1 MPHATTDD
9 GVRLYYEETGTGS
22 PMVFVHEFA
31 GDHRSWEPQVRYFSR
46 RYRCIAYSAR
56 GYAPSDVPDKPE
68 QYSQA
73 RAVADIATIVD
84 QVARGPAYVVGLS
97 MGGYATLHFGLN
109 HAAKARAL
117 VVAGCGYGAEPGP
130 GRTTFQEESRKTS
143 ELFLKDGM
151 AKTAAQYG
159 AAGARLPFKTKD
171 PRGYEEFAARLA
183 EHSARGAAYTMRG
196 VQSARPSLWDFEDKL
211 KALTV
216 PTLIVSG
223 DEDEA
228 CLNPGLFLK
237 RDIPSAGL
245 LVVPNTGHVINLEEP
260 DLFNRAVGD
269 FLTAVENGG
278 WRPHAARQAG
288 K

>member
-1 MPHATTDD
+1 MPHVTADD
-9 GVRLYYEETGTGS
+9 GVRLYYEETGTGT
-22 PMVFVHEFA
+22 PIVFVHEFA
-31 GDHRSWEPQVRYFSR
+31 GDYRSWEPQVRYFSR

-56 GYAPSDVPDKPE
+56 GYEPSDVPEKPE

-73 RAVADIATIVD
+73 RAVADVATVVD

-109 HAAKARAL
+109 HAAKAGAL

-130 GRTTFQEESRKTS
+130 SRTAFQEESRKTS
-143 ELFLKDGM
+143 EQFLKDGM
-151 AKTAAQYG
+151 AATAARYG
-159 AAGARLPFKTKD
+159 AAGSRLPFKTKD
-171 PRGYEEFAARLA
+171 PRGYAEFAARLA
-183 EHSARGAAYTMRG
+183 EHSAVGAAYTMRG

-228 CLNPGLFLK
+228 CLAPGLFLK
-237 RDIPSAGL
+237 RNIPSAGL

-260 DLFNRAVGD
+260 DLFNRAVSE
-269 FLTAVENGG
+269 FFTAVENGG
-278 WRPHAARQAG
+278 WRPHAGKQANA
-288 K
+288 